1 LWGLGR
7 GVYPKAEAPVPP
19 FHEGCLCVL
28 APRFGIHDKA
38 PKQRRTLTSVLLENF
53 VPTLAEQIKD
63 QMQKNPVKK
72 AKDC

>member
-1 LWGLGR
+1 M
-7 GVYPKAEAPVPP
+7 
-19 FHEGCLCVL
+19 L